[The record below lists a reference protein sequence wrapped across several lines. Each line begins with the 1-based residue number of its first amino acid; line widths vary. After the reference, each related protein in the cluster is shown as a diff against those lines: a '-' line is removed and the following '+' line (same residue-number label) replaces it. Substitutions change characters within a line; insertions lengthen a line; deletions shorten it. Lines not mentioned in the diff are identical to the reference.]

1 MSKPGRN
8 KSSQKIRISLSGHL
22 PLRYLENFGSLKVT
36 EMENGATLISGEISD
51 QAQLFGLLNRI
62 RDLGIPLL
70 EIDCCTN
77 EFHNEEIDNEDK

>member
-1 MSKPGRN
+1 MSKPRTEFGP
-8 KSSQKIRISLSGHL
+8 KYIRISLRGHI
-22 PLRYLENFGSLKVT
+22 PVRYLENFSSLT
-36 EMENGATLISGEISD
+36 IMELDNGATLITGDVGD

-77 EFHNEEIDNEDK
+77 EFPNEEIDYENK